1 MSNKRFTFITII
13 ALISVILTTNIIT
26 TVPAYSTSTSYVD
39 KLFSGNR
46 VINIDIVIDE
56 SDWEDLKQNPLNKT
70 VYNVTAIIDGEK
82 VSNVGMRTKGDS
94 TLNQLASNDNTDRYS
109 YKIDFDYY
117 DSSTNFYGLTKLNL
131 NCAYQDNSYM
141 KNNLSYKLFKM
152 MGVPYCEAGFAY
164 ITINGE
170 EWGLYEM
177 IEGVEESYL
186 IKNFG
191 VENSTGDLY
200 KPDGTGS
207 DLKWIDDNYSSYTG
221 MDLKTNKDT
230 TDNSK
235 LIAFLN
241 AINNTEGAD
250 LEKYLNVDEALRY
263 FAVNTALA
271 NMDSYQGSMKHNYYL
286 YEIDGVFQILPWDYN
301 LAFGGMGGSNISI
314 DNPTNGNLEDRP
326 LLNILLSNEEYKER
340 YYDYLEQVANIFTD
354 GTLKS
359 MIEEVTNLIEP
370 YVIKDTTKFCTMEQ
384 FYEATDTTGTYTSE
398 ASSDQLSNING
409 VQPPNISGNMQPP
422 DMSGDMQPPDI
433 SGNMQ
438 PPNSEEEA
446 ENKNFRGMGRGGN
459 MGNTGN
465 LLETAKKL
473 SESIL
478 KQLSGETVVT
488 TSSMNRGAKEF
499 MQNMN
504 FENRDNNEEKRRE
517 DFEFNGGRPSK
528 PNDKGFNHE
537 PTVKSQTTNY
547 TQSTIIILISTVAV
561 IITLFILC
569 KFKKRKFK
577 LQQ

>member
-384 FYEATDTTGTYTSE
+384 FYEATDITGTYTST
-398 ASSDQLSNING
+398 ASSEQLPDID
-409 VQPPNISGNMQPP
+409 NMR
-422 DMSGDMQPPDI
+422 QPPDI
-433 SGNMQ
+433 SENMQ
-438 PPNSEEEA
+438 PPQDISDSTKQLLNSKEELG
-446 ENKNFRGMGRGGN
+446 NKNFGGIGRGGN

-478 KQLSGETVVT
+478 KQLSGETVIT
-488 TSSMNRGAKEF
+488 TSSMNRGIKEP

-504 FENRDNNEEKRRE
+504 FEDRGNNERKRPE
-517 DFEFNGGRPSK
+517 DFEFNGGNKPSK
-528 PNDKGFNHE
+528 PNDKGFKHE

>member
-1 MSNKRFTFITII
+1 MSNKRFAFITII

-39 KLFSGNR
+39 KLFDR

-70 VYNVTAIIDGEK
+70 MYNITAIIDGEK
-82 VSNVGMRTKGDS
+82 VSNIGMRTKGDS

-152 MGVPYCEAGFAY
+152 MGVPYCESSFAY

-177 IEGVEESYL
+177 IEGIEEPYL

-221 MDLKTNKDT
+221 MNLKTNKDT

-241 AINNTEGAD
+241 AINNTDGVD

-314 DNPTNGNLEDRP
+314 DNPTNANLEDRP
-326 LLNILLSNEEYKER
+326 LLNVLLSNEEYKTK
-340 YYDYLEQVANIFTD
+340 YYEYLEQVANIFTD

-384 FYEATDTTGTYTSE
+384 FYEATDITGTYTST
-398 ASSDQLSNING
+398 ASSEQLPDIDNMRQS
-409 VQPPNISGNMQPP
+409 PDISENMQPP
-422 DMSGDMQPPDI
+422 QDI
-433 SGNMQ
+433 NDSTKQ
-438 PPNSEEEA
+438 PPNSTEEFG
-446 ENKNFRGMGRGGN
+446 NKNFGGMGRGGN

-473 SESIL
+473 AESIL
-478 KQLSGETVVT
+478 KQLSGEAVVT
-488 TSSMNRGAKEF
+488 TSSMNRGVKDT

-504 FENRDNNEEKRRE
+504 FEDRDNNGRKRRE
-517 DFEFNGGRPSK
+517 DFEFNGSDKPSK
-528 PNDKGFNHE
+528 QDGKGFNHE
-537 PTVKSQTTNY
+537 LTAEHQTINY
-547 TQSTIIILISTVAV
+547 TQSTIIILISTIA
-561 IITLFILC
+561 IIVTLLLVS
-569 KFKKRKFK
+569 KLKKRKFK

>member
-1 MSNKRFTFITII
+1 MSNKRFAFITII

-39 KLFSGNR
+39 KLFDR

-70 VYNVTAIIDGEK
+70 MYNITAIIDGEK
-82 VSNVGMRTKGDS
+82 VSNIGIRTKGDS

-141 KNNLSYKLFKM
+141 KNNLSYKLFKI
-152 MGVPYCEAGFAY
+152 MGVPYCESSFAY
-164 ITINGE
+164 ITINGK

-191 VENSTGDLY
+191 IENSTGDLY

-241 AINNTEGAD
+241 AINNTDGVD

-314 DNPTNGNLEDRP
+314 DNPTNANLEDRP

-340 YYDYLEQVANIFTD
+340 YYNYLEQVANIFTD

-370 YVIKDTTKFCTMEQ
+370 YVIKDPTKFCTMEQ
-384 FYEATDTTGTYTSE
+384 FYEATDTTGAYTST
-398 ASSDQLSNING
+398 ASSEQLPDID
-409 VQPPNISGNMQPP
+409 NMR
-422 DMSGDMQPPDI
+422 QPPDI
-433 SGNMQ
+433 SENMQ
-438 PPNSEEEA
+438 PPQDISDSTKQLLNSREELG
-446 ENKNFRGMGRGGN
+446 NKNFGGMGRGGN

-473 SESIL
+473 AESIL
-478 KQLSGETVVT
+478 KQLSGEAVIT
-488 TSSMNRGAKEF
+488 TSSMNRGIKEP

-504 FENRDNNEEKRRE
+504 FEDRGNNERKRPE
-517 DFEFNGGRPSK
+517 DFEFNGGDKPSK

-537 PTVKSQTTNY
+537 PNVEHQTINY
-547 TQSTIIILISTVAV
+547 TQSTIIILISIVTV

>member
-1 MSNKRFTFITII
+1 MSNKRFAFITII

-39 KLFSGNR
+39 KLFSGDR

-70 VYNVTAIIDGEK
+70 MYNITAIIDGEK
-82 VSNVGMRTKGDS
+82 VSNIGIRTKGDS

-141 KNNLSYKLFKM
+141 KNNLSYKLFKI
-152 MGVPYCEAGFAY
+152 MGVPYCESSFAY

-241 AINNTEGAD
+241 AINNIDGVN
-250 LEKYLNVDEALRY
+250 LEKYLNIDEALRY

-314 DNPTNGNLEDRP
+314 DNPTNANLEDRP

-340 YYDYLEQVANIFTD
+340 YYNYLEQVANIFTD

-370 YVIKDTTKFCTMEQ
+370 YVIKDPTKFCTMEQ
-384 FYEATDTTGTYTSE
+384 FYEATDTTGAYTST
-398 ASSDQLSNING
+398 ASSEQLPDID
-409 VQPPNISGNMQPP
+409 NMK
-422 DMSGDMQPPDI
+422 QPPDI
-433 SGNMQ
+433 SENMQ
-438 PPNSEEEA
+438 PPQDISDSTKQLQNNKEELG
-446 ENKNFRGMGRGGN
+446 NKNFGGIGRGGN

-473 SESIL
+473 AESIL
-478 KQLSGETVVT
+478 KQLSGETVIT
-488 TSSMNRGAKEF
+488 TSSMNRGIKEP

-504 FENRDNNEEKRRE
+504 FEDRGNNERKRPE

-528 PNDKGFNHE
+528 PNNKGFNHE

>member
-1 MSNKRFTFITII
+1 MSNKRFAFITII

-39 KLFSGNR
+39 KLFDR

-70 VYNVTAIIDGEK
+70 MYNITAIIDGEK
-82 VSNVGMRTKGDS
+82 VSNIGIRTKGDS

-191 VENSTGDLY
+191 IENSTGDLY

-207 DLKWIDDNYSSYTG
+207 DLKWIDDNYSSYTE
-221 MDLKTNKDT
+221 MNLKTNKDT

-241 AINNTEGAD
+241 AINNTDGAD

-301 LAFGGMGGSNISI
+301 LAFGGMGGTSISI

-326 LLNILLSNEEYKER
+326 LLNILLSNEEYKEK
-340 YYDYLEQVANIFTD
+340 YYNYLEQVANIFTD

-370 YVIKDTTKFCTMEQ
+370 YVIKDITKFCTMEQ

-422 DMSGDMQPPDI
+422 DMSGDMQPP
-433 SGNMQ
+433 
-438 PPNSEEEA
+438 NSEEEA

-459 MGNTGN
+459 MDNTGN

-473 SESIL
+473 AESIL
-478 KQLSGETVVT
+478 KQLSGETVIT
-488 TSSMNRGAKEF
+488 TSSMNRGIKEP

-504 FENRDNNEEKRRE
+504 FEDKGNNERKRPE

-528 PNDKGFNHE
+528 PNNKGFKHE

>member
-13 ALISVILTTNIIT
+13 ALIAVILTTNIIT

-39 KLFSGNR
+39 KLFSGDR

-70 VYNVTAIIDGEK
+70 MYNVTAIIDGEK

-94 TLNQLASNDNTDRYS
+94 TLNQLASDTSTDRYS

-152 MGVPYCEAGFAY
+152 MGVPYCESSFAY

-177 IEGVEESYL
+177 IEGIEEPYL

-221 MDLKTNKDT
+221 MNLKTNKDT

-241 AINNTEGAD
+241 AINNTDGVD

-314 DNPTNGNLEDRP
+314 DNPTNANLEDRP
-326 LLNILLSNEEYKER
+326 LLNVLLSNEEYKTK
-340 YYDYLEQVANIFTD
+340 YYEYLEQVANIFTD

-384 FYEATDTTGTYTSE
+384 FYEATDITGTYTST
-398 ASSDQLSNING
+398 ASSEQLPDID
-409 VQPPNISGNMQPP
+409 NMR
-422 DMSGDMQPPDI
+422 QPPDI
-433 SGNMQ
+433 SENMQ
-438 PPNSEEEA
+438 PPQDINDSTKQPPNSTEEFG
-446 ENKNFRGMGRGGN
+446 NKNFGGMGRGGN

-473 SESIL
+473 AESIL
-478 KQLSGETVVT
+478 KQLSGEAVVT
-488 TSSMNRGAKEF
+488 TSSMNRGVKDT

-504 FENRDNNEEKRRE
+504 FEDRDNNGRKRRE
-517 DFEFNGGRPSK
+517 DFEFNGSDKPSK
-528 PNDKGFNHE
+528 QDGKGFNHE
-537 PTVKSQTTNY
+537 LTAEHQTINY
-547 TQSTIIILISTVAV
+547 TQSTIIILISTIA
-561 IITLFILC
+561 IIVTLLLVS
-569 KFKKRKFK
+569 KLKKRKFK

>member
-1 MSNKRFTFITII
+1 MSNKRFAFITII

-39 KLFSGNR
+39 KLFDR

-70 VYNVTAIIDGEK
+70 MYNITAIIDGEK
-82 VSNVGMRTKGDS
+82 VSNIGIRTKGDS

-191 VENSTGDLY
+191 IENSTGDLY

-241 AINNTEGAD
+241 AINNTDGVD

-326 LLNILLSNEEYKER
+326 LLNILLSNEDYKEK
-340 YYDYLEQVANIFTD
+340 YYNYLEQVANIFTD

-370 YVIKDTTKFCTMEQ
+370 YVIKDPTKFCTMEQ
-384 FYEATDTTGTYTSE
+384 FYEATDITGTYTST
-398 ASSDQLSNING
+398 ASSEQLPDID
-409 VQPPNISGNMQPP
+409 NMR
-422 DMSGDMQPPDI
+422 QPPDI
-433 SGNMQ
+433 SENMQ
-438 PPNSEEEA
+438 PPQDISDSTKQLLNSKEELG
-446 ENKNFRGMGRGGN
+446 NKNFGGIGRGGN

-478 KQLSGETVVT
+478 KQLSGETVIT
-488 TSSMNRGAKEF
+488 TSSMNRGIKEP

-504 FENRDNNEEKRRE
+504 FEDRGNNERKRPE
-517 DFEFNGGRPSK
+517 DFEFNGGNKPSK
-528 PNDKGFNHE
+528 PNDKGFKHE

>member
-1 MSNKRFTFITII
+1 MSNKRFAFITII

-39 KLFSGNR
+39 KLFDS

-70 VYNVTAIIDGEK
+70 MYNITAIIDGEK
-82 VSNVGMRTKGDS
+82 VSNIGIRTKGDS

-141 KNNLSYKLFKM
+141 KNNLSYKLFKI
-152 MGVPYCEAGFAY
+152 MGVPYCESSFAY

-191 VENSTGDLY
+191 IENSTGDLY

-241 AINNTEGAD
+241 AINNTDGVD

-286 YEIDGVFQILPWDYN
+286 YEIDGVFHILPWDYN

-326 LLNILLSNEEYKER
+326 LLNILLSNEDYKEK
-340 YYDYLEQVANIFTD
+340 YYNYLEQVANIFTD

-370 YVIKDTTKFCTMEQ
+370 YVIKDPTKFCTMEQ
-384 FYEATDTTGTYTSE
+384 FYEATDITGTYTST
-398 ASSDQLSNING
+398 ASSEQLPDID
-409 VQPPNISGNMQPP
+409 NMR
-422 DMSGDMQPPDI
+422 QPPDI
-433 SGNMQ
+433 SENMQ
-438 PPNSEEEA
+438 PPQDISDSTKQLLNSKEELG
-446 ENKNFRGMGRGGN
+446 NKNFGGIGRGGN

-473 SESIL
+473 AESIL
-478 KQLSGETVVT
+478 KQLSGETVIT

-504 FENRDNNEEKRRE
+504 FENRGNNERKRPE
-517 DFEFNGGRPSK
+517 DFEFNGGDKPSK

>member
-398 ASSDQLSNING
+398 ASSDQLPDID
-409 VQPPNISGNMQPP
+409 NMR
-422 DMSGDMQPPDI
+422 QPPDI
-433 SGNMQ
+433 SENMQ
-438 PPNSEEEA
+438 PPQDISDSTKQLQNNKEELG
-446 ENKNFRGMGRGGN
+446 NKNFGGIGRGGN
-459 MGNTGN
+459 MDNTGN

-473 SESIL
+473 AESIL
-478 KQLSGETVVT
+478 KQLSGETVIT
-488 TSSMNRGAKEF
+488 TSSMNRGIKEP

-504 FENRDNNEEKRRE
+504 FEDKGNNERKRPE

-528 PNDKGFNHE
+528 PNNKGFKHE